1 LRPETETKVNQ
12 LKHILVGY
20 DFGAG
25 ADAALAQAARLAAW
39 NDARITLIHVIDEEA
54 VSNMALALDQPRDV
68 VAAQTRQTALAAMQS
83 RLSQAGLNAKVREV
97 VGKPLHELLAAVRAE
112 RVDLLVLGMRGDS
125 TSERGAG
132 MLATKLIRKTA
143 TKVLL
148 VQPGQACPFRNV
160 VACVDFS
167 DTAAQAYQQALRV
180 AARDGGRVHALHVF
194 EPPWNQ
200 LRYRVPSAEFGG
212 ELQQRFEALLLH
224 RLQEFVGELGGN
236 SELCRVL
243 GAEHHSFGIA
253 EYVEELGAD
262 LVVLGSQGRS
272 RLEYVLLGS
281 TAESLLRRLHSSIL
295 TVRGKDSREILV
307 PGGYLGANA

>member
-1 LRPETETKVNQ
+1 VNQ

-20 DFGAG
+20 DFGAS

-39 NDARITLIHVIDEEA
+39 NDARIMLMHVIDEEA
-54 VSNMALALDQPRDV
+54 VGNMALALDQPRDV

-83 RLSQAGLNAKVREV
+83 RLSQAGLNSKVREV

-112 RVDLLVLGMRGDS
+112 RVDLLVLGMRSDS

-148 VQPGQACPFRNV
+148 VQPGQARPFRRV

-200 LRYRVPSAEFGG
+200 LRYRVPSAEFEGG
-212 ELQQRFEALLLH
+212 VATKVRSAPLASAAGICGRT
-224 RLQEFVGELGGN
+224 GGGN
-236 SELCRVL
+236 SELCTVL

-281 TAESLLRRLHSSIL
+281 TAESLLRRLRSSIL

-307 PGGYLGANA
+307 PGEYLGANA